1 DEMERIEKAIES
13 AIRFRKYNALITET
27 FDLACSQAESAL
39 RRNVQP
45 FPVVVKDCFTING
58 QRTTCASK
66 MLANFIAP
74 YTATVVAR
82 LIESGG
88 CIIGKSNM
96 DEFCMG
102 TSSSQSVFGAVKNA
116 LSNEDNL
123 DIDWLIPGGSSG
135 GSAVAVQ
142 LDIADVGLG
151 SDTGGST
158 RNPAAFT
165 GLFGFKPSYGV
176 LSRYGLIPLV
186 NSLDCPSI
194 IARSAKECNNC
205 FKAMSGRD
213 KRDSTSVDSP
223 QSCFM
228 QHRKLDG
235 ITIGIPLEYHN
246 RFLTQDCWEAWN
258 NAAQVLVKLGCRL
271 KEISMPHTEYSI
283 ICYHVLAEADIASNM
298 ARYDGVAYGHRSKD
312 RSSTHSMYASSRSE
326 ALNEVVRRR
335 IFAGNYFLMKRHYD
349 EYFLQA
355 LRVRRL
361 IKGDF
366 DHAFKDLGC
375 DALLTP
381 VTCGVPPYYSEINH
395 ISGYERERIDDFFT
409 QPANMAGVP
418 AIAVPFME
426 TAEKLPV
433 AVQIMTD
440 YLNDGL
446 ALDIADCLY
455 HS

>member
-1 DEMERIEKAIES
+1 MERIEEAVSRAIQ
-13 AIRFRKYNALITET
+13 FRKYNALTTET
-27 FDLACSQAESAL
+27 FDLARSQARDAIQ
-39 RRNVQP
+39 RNVKP
-45 FPVVVKDCFTING
+45 FPVVIKDCFTVKG
-58 QRTTCASK
+58 KRTTCASK
-66 MLANFIAP
+66 MLANFIP
-74 YTATVVAR
+74 SYTATVVSR
-82 LIESGG
+82 LIQSGG
-88 CIIGKSNM
+88 CIIGKSNL

-102 TSSSQSVFGAVKNA
+102 TSSSQSYFGPVKNA
-116 LSNEDNL
+116 LSSEETLDN
-123 DIDWLIPGGSSG
+123 DWLIPGGSSG

-142 LDIADVGLG
+142 LNIADMGLG

-165 GLFGFKPSYGV
+165 GTFGFKPSYGV

-194 IARSAKECNNC
+194 VAKTAVECNRY

-213 KRDSTSVDSP
+213 NRDATSVDP
-223 QSCFM
+223 PESCFM
-228 QHRKLDG
+228 RSRMLEG

-246 RFLTQDCWEAWN
+246 QFLKRECWEAWN
-258 NAAQVLVKLGCRL
+258 SAARALVKLGCKL

-312 RSSTHSMYASSRSE
+312 TSSTHAMYAASRSE
-326 ALNEVVRRR
+326 SLNEVVRRR

-349 EYFLQA
+349 EYFMQA

-361 IKGDF
+361 IKQDF
-366 DHAFKDLGC
+366 DRAFGELGC

-381 VTCGVPPYYSEINH
+381 VTCGVPPRFSEINQ
-395 ISGYERERIDDFFT
+395 ISGYERERIDDFYT

-418 AIAVPFME
+418 AIAVPFAQ
-426 TAEKLPV
+426 TEKQLPV
-433 AVQIMTD
+433 AVQIMAD

-446 ALDIADCLY
+446 ALDIAHALY
-455 HS
+455 RLIS